1 MSEEGAMTEIQ
12 PIRVLIADDH
22 VLVRAGI
29 RLFIQAYDDLVLV
42 GEADSGEEAIRLC
55 TCTETDVV
63 LMDLMM
69 PGLGGVAATQAIR
82 QQCPQTRVIAL
93 TNYQDVDM
101 VQQALRAGATGYLLK
116 NVTADELVGAI
127 RAAKAG
133 RPTLAPEAT
142 QALIDTALQ
151 PAPRSPEG
159 QSGLTPRELEVLAW
173 MAHGLS
179 NPEIAERLVL
189 SPVTVKFHVSNIL
202 SKLGCASRTEAVVLA
217 VGQGLVPRPSASSSA
232 R

>member
-127 RAAKAG
+127 RAAKA
-133 RPTLAPEAT
+133 
-142 QALIDTALQ
+142 
-151 PAPRSPEG
+151 APRSPEG